1 MCFHWIQV
9 NSFHFSVAKNHSEEN
24 RKLDFSKFRSLCFR
38 FGFYRSFWW
47 AIHTNCV
54 FCTQLNDCSISWSK
68 YFGLFVFS
76 WSKSSIL
83 DVVQCIGDGTKRST
97 TLNPFHSGGKF
108 KKKKTFACA
117 RKELTSH
124 SIDSFRFEW
133 KSTYSQCQNRVANW
147 FFFSSLWD
155 FAYNSEMTV
164 LNENEN
170 EKRQIAERSVNEKW
184 LQ

>member
-108 KKKKTFACA
+108 KKKKHLLVHEKSLPLIQSIHSDSNESQRIRSA
-117 RKELTSH
+117 KIELR
-124 SIDSFRFEW
+124 ID
-133 KSTYSQCQNRVANW
+133 
-147 FFFSSLWD
+147 FFSRHCETLHT
-155 FAYNSEMTV
+155 TV
-164 LNENEN
+164 
-170 EKRQIAERSVNEKW
+170 K
-184 LQ
+184 